1 MNDMEKTPRALR
13 RQSIRYYPDLENALN
28 DLERAARASQ
38 RLSVRYDSE
47 RPLEPVANDV
57 VALLHPE
64 PTKDP
69 RDPLNWS
76 VWKKNSIL
84 AIVMWM

>member
-1 MNDMEKTPRALR
+1 MNDVEKASRAAR
-13 RQSIRYYPDLENALN
+13 RASIRYYPDLDQALN
-28 DLERAARASQ
+28 DLERAARASK
-38 RLSVRYDSE
+38 RLSIRYDSE
-47 RPLEPVANDV
+47 RPLEQVSTDVAT
-57 VALLHPE
+57 LLHPE

-76 VWKKNSIL
+76 VWRKNSIL